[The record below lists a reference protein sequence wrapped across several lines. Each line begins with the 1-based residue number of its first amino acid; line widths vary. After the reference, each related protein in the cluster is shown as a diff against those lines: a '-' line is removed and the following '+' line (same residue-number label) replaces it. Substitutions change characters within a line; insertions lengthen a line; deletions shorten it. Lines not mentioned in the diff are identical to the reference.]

1 MRDMRKIRQDTP
13 LLLKRASVIWVTLGV
28 VILLGMSFGM
38 GYVIGQRSEKLTSQM
53 TNDSH
58 SLEQLAKQ
66 SRRHRELTFYN
77 DLARRQKQEE
87 AKNAE
92 AAAPAAAPAPK
103 KEKKEPAP
111 QEEAATPEAT
121 PAKPVR
127 AALDLGPAK
136 PGEFTIQVSSYQT
149 REEAKAYSAAL
160 ERKGFHPFVVAATLN
175 DKGTWYRVRLGR
187 FQSEDDAIEAKLLLA
202 QADIPAWVLRTE

>member
-1 MRDMRKIRQDTP
+1 MRDMRKIRQDKP
-13 LLLKRASVIWVTLGV
+13 RLFKRASVIWVTLGV
-28 VILLGMSFGM
+28 IILVGMSFGM
-38 GYVIGQRSEKLTSQM
+38 GFVIGRRSEKLTSQM

-87 AKNAE
+87 AKNAD
-92 AAAPAAAPAPK
+92 AGTPAAAPAPK
-103 KEKKEPAP
+103 KEPARKPDP
-111 QEEAATPEAT
+111 QEKPDA
-121 PAKPVR
+121 PVR
-127 AALDLGPAK
+127 AALDLGPAR

-149 REEAKAYSAAL
+149 REEAKAYSSAL

-175 DKGTWYRVRLGR
+175 NKGTWYRVRLGR
-187 FQSEDDAIEAKLLLA
+187 FQSEDAAIEAKLLLA

>member
-1 MRDMRKIRQDTP
+1 MRDMRKIRQDKP
-13 LLLKRASVIWVTLGV
+13 VLFKRASVIWVTLGV
-28 VILLGMSFGM
+28 VILVGMSFGM
-38 GYVIGQRSEKLTSQM
+38 GFVIGRRSEKLTSQM

-87 AKNAE
+87 AQNAE
-92 AAAPAAAPAPK
+92 APAPK
-103 KEKKEPAP
+103 KEPVP
-111 QEEAATPEAT
+111 QEEPATPEAT
-121 PAKPVR
+121 PAKPIR